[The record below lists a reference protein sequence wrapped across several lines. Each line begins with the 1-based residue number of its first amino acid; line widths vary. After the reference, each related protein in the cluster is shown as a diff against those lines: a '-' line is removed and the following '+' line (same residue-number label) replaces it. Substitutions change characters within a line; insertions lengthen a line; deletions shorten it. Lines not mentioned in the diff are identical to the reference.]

1 MTVSELRQDIQTLKD
16 FPTYQ
21 QKKELSEKYRADSMK
36 SKEIIF
42 KIELILFDIVDKSS
56 EDFLEAWLNH
66 YDYPISVTKVK
77 SIITEETDP
86 MIISNVLSYYK
97 NCVKGDRLSRYSSY
111 YENIVN
117 YLSELLNNSGKENN
131 VQRITDKLIE
141 ITNVFNAKLLIAT
154 LEEAKH
160 YYSEIQQLNSYNL
173 GINDFKSLFGT
184 VKSKENYREKPYKSK
199 ISSLKFNG
207 CKFSA
212 KEINSY
218 CYMNSTAKQLNTDCC
233 LLKEKTLEE
242 YLEKVSRDFNAW
254 YQAQMQKVA
263 AELMKKGLTNLKSLK
278 VLVIDEDKKGFYSI
292 ITDDNITVRTR
303 AIPCCANSSLISFH
317 YRFISTII
325 K

>member
-21 QKKELSEKYRADSMK
+21 QKKELSEKYRAGSMK

-56 EDFLEAWLNH
+56 IEFLEAWLNH
-66 YDYPISVTKVK
+66 YDYPISVAKVK
-77 SIITEETDP
+77 SIITDETDP
-86 MIISNVLSYYK
+86 MIIKNILSYYK
-97 NCVKGDRLSRYSSY
+97 DHVKGRPYSNYAKVFNS
-111 YENIVN
+111 IVN
-117 YLSELLNNSGKENN
+117 YLSGLLNNPNKENDI
-131 VQRITDKLIE
+131 QLMTDKLIE
-141 ITNVFNAKLLIAT
+141 ITGEFNDKLLTAT

-173 GINDFKSLFGT
+173 SVNDFKSLFGV
-184 VKSKENYREKPYKSK
+184 VKSKENYGERLYKSK

-207 CKFSA
+207 YKFSA

-218 CYMNSTAKQLNTDCC
+218 CCMTSIAKQLNTDCH

-242 YLEKVSRDFNAW
+242 YLEKASKDFNAW
-254 YQAQMQKVA
+254 YQAQIQKVA
-263 AELMKKGLTNLKSLK
+263 IELMKKGLTNLDSLR
-278 VLVIDEDKKGFYSI
+278 VLVINEDRKGFYSI
-292 ITDDNITVRTR
+292 VTDDNITVRTR
-303 AIPCCANSSLISFH
+303 AIACCASSSLISFH